1 MARRLM
7 TLLSLA
13 LGLVLLVAAPALACG
28 GLVAPGHAEVLRKAT
43 TLAAWHDGFEHY
55 VTGFEFAGGAN
66 RFGYIIPL
74 PGNPSKIQ
82 KAGAWTL
89 ERLEREIN
97 PVNDLAFEARAS
109 APHAAAVQILQK
121 VTIEALDITVVR
133 GGGPDVAKWAE
144 ANGFALTPD
153 TPKVLAQ
160 YSDRGAI
167 FALARFNNKAAIQRG
182 LAEGQGTV
190 IHFTIPTKA
199 PWIPLR
205 ILALGKVPNE
215 QVQADLFILTDHEP
229 KVVPPLFD
237 MSGVKVVSNGWAG
250 HQLLADLRVGPGH
263 ELASGEGHVV
273 RGAFAGHHRGEC
285 EGRPFHRRGR
295 TSPRHRRSRLAVHPG
310 LGLVGHRAAG
320 GRFAGHLAG
329 LEAGPT
335 QAPPR
340 PSGPRIL
347 AAVTV
352 LGGELAVPCTRN
364 PL

>member
-1 MARRLM
+1 MARRLL
-7 TLLSLA
+7 TLSSFA

-43 TLAAWHDGFEHY
+43 TMAAWHDGFEHY

-89 ERLEREIN
+89 ERLEREIT
-97 PVNDLAFEARAS
+97 PVTKLAFEARAS
-109 APHAAAVQILQK
+109 APVPSAVQILQK

-167 FALARFNNKAAIQRG
+167 FALARFNNNAAIQRG

-250 HQLLADLRVGPGH
+250 HRLLADLRSDRGMSWLPAKGMWFAALSLDTTAANVKADLSIDGGGPP
-263 ELASGEGHVV
+263 LA
-273 RGAFAGHHRGEC
+273 
-285 EGRPFHRRGR
+285 
-295 TSPRHRRSRLAVHPG
+295 
-310 LGLVGHRAAG
+310 
-320 GRFAGHLAG
+320 
-329 LEAGPT
+329 
-335 QAPPR
+335 
-340 PSGPRIL
+340 I
-347 AAVTV
+347 AAVTSPSTPAWAWWAIV
-352 LGGELAVPCTRN
+352 LLGVGSLGIWLAWRPDR
-364 PL
+364 PRLRPA